1 MRIFRTILACLI
13 LSAGLCLNVHAS
25 PNIETWDANTSGWQI
40 RDFFGGTEYGSLDWV
55 SSLGGNSGVL
65 RDTGGPGDVNR
76 LDIIYTADPSLAA
89 DWSLG
94 GFSVVFDFYSQ
105 SDVPAELDIYIQSSS
120 GYAWFLDVT
129 PQLTAGTW
137 SEVSGSLSFGA
148 GWFNIEDGRTT
159 SSQFLADVADMN
171 EIGIMITYADGVGGQ
186 VYALDNFD
194 VIPEPETW
202 AFLGI
207 AFLSIGF
214 SFRDRL
220 DRALARARAWITG

>member
-1 MRIFRTILACLI
+1 MRIFKTIISCLVISACL
-13 LSAGLCLNVHAS
+13 SVTTNAS
-25 PNIETWDANTSGWQI
+25 INIETWDSNTSGWQI
-40 RDFFGGTEYGSLDWV
+40 RDFFGGTEYGTLGWV
-55 SSLGGNSGVL
+55 SSLGGYTGVL
-65 RDTGGPGDVNR
+65 RDTGGAVDVNR
-76 LDIIYTADPSLAA
+76 LDIIYTSDPSLAA

-105 SDVPAELDIYIQSSS
+105 SDIPAYLDIYIQSSS

-129 PQLTAGTW
+129 SQLTAGTW

-148 GWFNIEDGRTT
+148 GWYNIEDGRTT
-159 SSQFLADVADMN
+159 SAQFLADVADMN
-171 EIGIMITYADGVGGQ
+171 EIGIMITYLGSGGE

-194 VIPEPETW
+194 VIPEPTTW

-207 AFLSIGF
+207 AFLSVGF

-220 DRALARARAWITG
+220 DKALARAMAWIKG